1 MLKLP
6 AGAEYSLLAMTHL
19 AATYRTGEPAKAAE
33 VAEAAGIPLS
43 FLERLLSQ
51 LRAAGLIESTRGP
64 GGGHRLARPPE
75 AISAAEVL
83 EVILG
88 PSAVGGQLRFLWE
101 RCERVLGEVLGLSL
115 AELADELRREQ
126 DVEDY
131 QI

>member
-19 AATYRTGEPAKAAE
+19 AETYRTGELAKAAE
-33 VAEAAGIPLS
+33 VADAAGIPLS

-75 AISAAEVL
+75 AITAGEAL

-88 PSAVGGQLRFLWE
+88 PSVIGGRLAFLWE
-101 RCERVLGEVLGLSL
+101 RCERVLSEVLGVSL

-126 DVEDY
+126 DVANY